1 MGADRAPAKPD
12 FGGLLSSL
20 KEIEELLQF
29 PGVPGHIDKAN
40 ALALRI
46 ARAAGSG
53 LISNLAMRVISEAVK
68 LRGTSGDRK
77 DLNHALWHLRIA
89 LQEAKSST

>member
-20 KEIEELLQF
+20 REIEALLQF

-40 ALALRI
+40 VLAMRI
-46 ARAAGSG
+46 ARTAGAG
-53 LISNLAMRVISEAVK
+53 PISNLAMRVISESVK
-68 LRGTSGDRK
+68 LRGASGDRTG
-77 DLNHALWHLRIA
+77 LNHALWHLRIA
-89 LQEAKSST
+89 LQEAKSGA